1 MNTIPDKD
9 QSSETDHLLPKSN
22 INDGNRS
29 NPNSFAIQAS
39 DVIANDY
46 LHERAKAVQ
55 DIEANMTEL
64 VPIFEMSIMYREVYL
79 NVYLQ

>member
-1 MNTIPDKD
+1 M
-9 QSSETDHLLPKSN
+9 LPKSN

-64 VPIFEMSIMYREVYL
+64 VPNFEMSMMYREVYL